1 MHRIP
6 LRVDEQIVAEIRR
19 FGFTYL
25 WRWVGALIPFVVAGI
40 YMFWLFRQGTIGTIG
55 FVILII
61 TGIAGCVSNYV
72 RFRGTVFILTN
83 YRIID
88 ITKDGIMGR
97 TISEAE
103 LGDIEDVVV
112 KQRGIW
118 RMILNYGTIEIRV
131 RDSKIR
137 IDVEYVK
144 RPQGVQRLINELK
157 KQTNGIS
164 SGHGPRYSV
173 EDIHKGITGLDTE
186 DLLYL
191 RKIIDARLKQLRG

>member
-1 MHRIP
+1 MPKIP
-6 LRVDEQIVAEIRR
+6 LRKDEQIVAEIRR

-25 WRWVGALIPFVVAGI
+25 WRWVGALIPFAVAGI
-40 YMFWLFRQGTIGTIG
+40 YMFWLMRQGTIGMIG
-55 FVILII
+55 FSALILI
-61 TGIAGCVSNYV
+61 GVAGCISNYV
-72 RFRGTVFILTN
+72 RFRGTVLILTN

-88 ITKDGIMGR
+88 IAKDGITGR

-112 KQRGIW
+112 RQRGLW
-118 RMILNYGTIEIRV
+118 RMMINYGTIEIRV

-137 IDVEYVK
+137 IDVEYVR

-157 KQTNGIS
+157 KQVNGGVS
-164 SGHGPRYSV
+164 HPRFSV
-173 EDIHKGITGLDTE
+173 EDLHKGITELDTE
-186 DLLYL
+186 DLLYI

>member
-1 MHRIP
+1 MKTLP
-6 LRVDEQIVAEIRR
+6 LRDDEQIVAEIRR
-19 FGFTYL
+19 FGLTYV

-55 FVILII
+55 FVLLICM
-61 TGIAGCVSNYV
+61 GIAGCVSNYV
-72 RFRGTVFILTN
+72 RFRGTVLILTN

-88 ITKDGIMGR
+88 IAKDGIMGR

-112 KQRGIW
+112 KQRGLW
-118 RMILNYGTIEIRV
+118 RMMLNYGTIEIRV

-157 KQTNGIS
+157 KQTNGVG
-164 SGHGPRYSV
+164 SGPSTRYSV
-173 EDIHKGITGLDTE
+173 EDMHKGIIGLDTE

-191 RKIIDARLKQLRG
+191 RKIIEARLKQLRG